1 MAIVNETLAR
11 RFWPEENALG
21 KRLRLGRDG
30 PAVEIVGVARDGKY
44 LTLGEEP
51 RPYLFL
57 PLLQNYRS
65 TVTIVVRTTA
75 VPRSVEPTLRAEV
88 RGLDPTLPVYVVKT
102 VAEFMSR
109 SLAGPKALALIVS
122 MFAALALVLATV
134 GVYGLMSFSV
144 SQKRH
149 ELGIRMALGASK
161 RDVLALF
168 LKQAASLVGI
178 GLAIGLVLAWAAT
191 RLLASLL
198 YGVSGSNPAVFASV
212 AILLAVVAL
221 AGSFFPSRRAATL
234 DPIVALRHE

>member
-1 MAIVNETLAR
+1 M
-11 RFWPEENALG
+11 
-21 KRLRLGRDG
+21 
-30 PAVEIVGVARDGKY
+30 
-44 LTLGEEP
+44 
-51 RPYLFL
+51 
-57 PLLQNYRS
+57 
-65 TVTIVVRTTA
+65 VRTA
-75 VPRSVEPTLRAEV
+75 GAPRSVEPTLRAEV
-88 RGLDPTLPVYVVKT
+88 RGLDPTLPVYGVKT

-122 MFAALALVLATV
+122 MFAVLALALATV

-178 GLAIGLVLAWAAT
+178 GLAMGLALAWAVT
-191 RLLASLL
+191 RLLSSLL
-198 YGVSGSNPAVFASV
+198 YGVSESNPAVFASV

-221 AGSFFPSRRAATL
+221 AGSFFPSRRAARL